1 MTTNRNNNRVDLY
14 ITTEDKTRLKA
25 KAAKLGFSLSSLL
38 VEAALNYEPN
48 CQQLNDKDLEVPK
61 Q

>member
-1 MTTNRNNNRVDLY
+1 MTTNRNNNRVDIY
-14 ITTEDKTRLKA
+14 ITTENKTRLKA

-38 VEAALNYEPN
+38 VEAAFNYEPD
-48 CQQLNDKDLEVPK
+48 CQQLNDKESEEPK